1 MLMLGIIEG
10 FVTLLRRMFARMI
23 STMEMLTMVS
33 MVFVADRPSCDVT
46 LMQMRVRTVVRMVVR
61 MQSQHIEPSVSQ
73 QGNEPI
79 CTQKN
84 D

>member
-1 MLMLGIIEG
+1 MLMLIIIEG
-10 FVTLLRRMFARMI
+10 FVTLLRRMFARML

-46 LMQMRVRTVVRMVVR
+46 LMQMRVRTVVRM
-61 MQSQHIEPSVSQ
+61 QSQNIEPSVSQ
-73 QGNEPI
+73 QGNEPV

>member
-1 MLMLGIIEG
+1 MLMLIIIEG

-46 LMQMRVRTVVRMVVR
+46 LMQMCVRMVVR

>member
-1 MLMLGIIEG
+1 MLMLIIIEG
-10 FVTLLRRMFARMI
+10 FVTLLRRMFARML

-33 MVFVADRPSCDVT
+33 MVFVTGRPSCDVT
-46 LMQMRVRTVVRMVVR
+46 LMQMCVRMVVR

>member
-1 MLMLGIIEG
+1 MLMLIIIEG

-46 LMQMRVRTVVRMVVR
+46 LMQMVANGCANAVPAHRTQRVPAGKRARMH
-61 MQSQHIEPSVSQ
+61 SKE
-73 QGNEPI
+73 
-79 CTQKN
+79 
-84 D
+84 

>member
-1 MLMLGIIEG
+1 ML
-10 FVTLLRRMFARMI
+10 

-46 LMQMRVRTVVRMVVR
+46 LMQMRVRTVVRM
-61 MQSQHIEPSVSQ
+61 QSQNIEPSVSQ
-73 QGNEPI
+73 QGNEPV

>member
-1 MLMLGIIEG
+1 MLMLIIIEG

-46 LMQMRVRTVVRMVVR
+46 LMQMVMRMVVR

>member
-1 MLMLGIIEG
+1 MLMLIIIEG

-46 LMQMRVRTVVRMVVR
+46 LMQMRMRTVVR

-73 QGNEPI
+73 QGNEPV

>member
-1 MLMLGIIEG
+1 MLMLIIIEG
-10 FVTLLRRMFARMI
+10 FVTLLRRMFARML

-46 LMQMRVRTVVRMVVR
+46 LMQMRMRMVVR

>member
-1 MLMLGIIEG
+1 MLMLIIIEG
-10 FVTLLRRMFARMI
+10 FVTLLRRMFARML

-33 MVFVADRPSCDVT
+33 MVFVAGRPSCDVT
-46 LMQMRVRTVVRMVVR
+46 LMQMCVRMVVR